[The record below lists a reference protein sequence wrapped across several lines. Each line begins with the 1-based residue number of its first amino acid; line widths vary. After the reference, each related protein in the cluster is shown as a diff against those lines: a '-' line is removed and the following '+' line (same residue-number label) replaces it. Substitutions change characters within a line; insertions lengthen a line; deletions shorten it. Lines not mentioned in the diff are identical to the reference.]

1 MSAQNFLM
9 NNYKKSMTANMKELN
24 RLAEGDL
31 EMQQLLLNAAN
42 NFVDE
47 RKKIVDSGSSLHE
60 QAQTKKRRT
69 SGASAAAA
77 AAHRASSA
85 VSHLEGGGEERRH
98 FTMKCEIPIY
108 IRLITCSRKAL
119 MRTDQRKQAMR
130 SRLWKC

>member
-1 MSAQNFLM
+1 MSGQNFLM
-9 NNYKKSMTANMKELN
+9 NNYKKSMTTNMKELN

-47 RKKIVDSGSSLHE
+47 RQKILESGSSLHE

-77 AAHRASSA
+77 GR
-85 VSHLEGGGEERRH
+85 GGQS
-98 FTMKCEIPIY
+98 T
-108 IRLITCSRKAL
+108 
-119 MRTDQRKQAMR
+119 
-130 SRLWKC
+130 